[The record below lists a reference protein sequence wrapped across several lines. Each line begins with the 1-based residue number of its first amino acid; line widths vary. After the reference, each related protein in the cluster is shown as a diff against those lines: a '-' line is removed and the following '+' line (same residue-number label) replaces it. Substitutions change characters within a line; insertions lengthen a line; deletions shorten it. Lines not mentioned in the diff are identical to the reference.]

1 MPSLPT
7 PAPRPGRVEV
17 VAHRGASAEAPEN
30 TLAAFA
36 RAIELG
42 ADWLE
47 LDATRCA
54 SGEVIVIHDGT
65 LERTTD
71 GRGPVEARTLTELR
85 RLDAGAWKDARFRGE
100 RIPTL
105 AEVLALAKDR
115 SGVYLEIKPRDDDPD
130 PALRAALLAEAGE
143 ALRRDPGLDARFARV
158 LSASDSPDLP
168 LARAVVD
175 EVRRARQGEQVVI
188 QSFSPAIC
196 LQVLLVAPELRVELL
211 LWEGERPPA
220 PAMWEEGLRWL
231 YLLDLP
237 GANPPRESLTAG
249 RFAALE
255 AAGRSVAVWTVDD
268 EQELRRFARWG
279 VPRLITNR
287 PDLALRVVR
296 ELGRA

>member
-1 MPSLPT
+1 MVHLPT
-7 PAPRPGRVEV
+7 PAPRPGKTEV

-42 ADWLE
+42 AGWLE

-54 SGEVIVIHDGT
+54 SGEVVVIHDAT

-71 GRGPVEARTLTELR
+71 GQGPVATRSLAELR
-85 RLDAGAWKDARFRGE
+85 RLDAGGWKQARFRGE
-100 RIPTL
+100 RVPTL
-105 AEVLALAKDR
+105 REVLDLARDR
-115 SGVYLEIKPRDDDPD
+115 IGVYLEIKPRDDDPD
-130 PALRAALLAEAGE
+130 PALRAALLSEAGD
-143 ALRRDPGLDARFARV
+143 ALRRDPALDRRLAGV
-158 LSASDSPDLP
+158 LAASDSPDLP

-175 EVRRARQGEQVVI
+175 EVRGAGQAEQVVI
-188 QSFSPAIC
+188 QSFSPAVC
-196 LQVLLVAPELRVELL
+196 LQVLLLAPELRVELL
-211 LWEGERPPA
+211 LWEGEGPPR

-237 GANPPRESLTAG
+237 GANPPRESLTPG
-249 RFAALE
+249 RLAAFQ

-268 EQELRRFARWG
+268 EAELRRFTRWG
-279 VPRLITNR
+279 VQRLITNR

-296 ELGRA
+296 EEGR